1 MNEITLTILGGRRGS
16 SGTGYGSFA
25 VMVGSAK
32 TITHVEFGSGMTPH
46 EAEYDILITALRS
59 LKRQGSV
66 SHLSLIIKSSSKL
79 VVNQLSGQWKVSA
92 PSLSTRR
99 ERVFDLLNEAADY
112 SIQLVPRTAIEHLLT
127 R

>member
-1 MNEITLTILGGRRGS
+1 
-16 SGTGYGSFA
+16 
-25 VMVGSAK
+25 
-32 TITHVEFGSGMTPH
+32 MTPH